1 MNRQERFLL
10 IPALAVLI
18 FLSTNSHAQSS
29 SPVLQELKD
38 SATLTEALE
47 WLNQAITTYAA
58 VGVYK
63 KEGGKIVSSMSFFK
77 GFKLDHAN
85 ECTLYLKNEGVYKET
100 QKAYLYKATIP
111 IADLD
116 DSTGRVSFYTSTH
129 ADLDK
134 LYGTWRVSFSTKDN
148 RTTASI
154 YAKDSPQGT
163 YSGSVVSFL
172 FEDKET
178 AKIFEKDLRRII
190 KMCQGRK

>member
-1 MNRQERFLL
+1 MARLFQVC
-10 IPALAVLI
+10 P
-18 FLSTNSHAQSS
+18 
-29 SPVLQELKD
+29 
-38 SATLTEALE
+38 
-47 WLNQAITTYAA
+47 
-58 VGVYK
+58 
-63 KEGGKIVSSMSFFK
+63 FFK

-85 ECTLYLKNEGVYKET
+85 EGTLYLKNEGVYKET
-100 QKAYLYKATIP
+100 QKAYLCEATIP

-116 DSTGRVSFYTSTH
+116 DSSGRVSFYTSTH

-154 YAKDSPQGT
+154 HANDDPQGN

-172 FEDKET
+172 FEDKKT
-178 AKIFEKDLRRII
+178 AKVFEKGLRKTI